1 MGHTP
6 QPMRDT
12 SMNTNTAAAFAPITK
27 RERIRSEGQEARH
40 GHRVAKRDRQQSLR
54 QDRGQKRAQAFA

>member
-1 MGHTP
+1 
-6 QPMRDT
+6 
-12 SMNTNTAAAFAPITK
+12 MNAQTTRTTLADQFGYPRIEPIGK
-27 RERIRSEGQEARH
+27 RERHRSEGQEARH